1 MVLLVNNLSASAED
15 IRDAGLIPGLGRSTG
30 GEHGN
35 SRQYSCLENPM
46 DRGAWRATVDGA
58 VKSWIQLKLLSTHA
72 QWCTRGFPL
81 LYILANVCY
90 LCFFGDRHFD
100 QCEVL
105 ICISL
110 MISDAEFLICSCG
123 CWLP

>member
-1 MVLLVNNLSASAED
+1 MVKNLPANAGD
-15 IRDAGLIPGLGRSTG
+15 IRDAGLIPGLGRSAG

-58 VKSWIQLKLLSTHA
+58 VKSWIQPKLLSTHA

-81 LYILANVCY
+81 LYILVNVCY
-90 LCFFGDRHFD
+90 LCFFGDCHFD